1 MNEDYLVGEMV
12 DNQIKAAKEDRAE
25 CPYCGGTC
33 PEDDMS
39 GACDGFLGDIDG
51 LLGGEYECVGGCD
64 GFLIFPC
71 ALCVFHTPERMAEF
85 NKMLK
90 GLMPLDNPADCVV
103 QLAPEREESANG

>member
-1 MNEDYLVGEMV
+1 MNEDYLVGEMG
-12 DNQIKAAKEDRAE
+12 DNQIKAAKEDRLVA
-25 CPYCGGTC
+25 
-33 PEDDMS
+33 
-39 GACDGFLGDIDG
+39 
-51 LLGGEYECVGGCD
+51 GGEYECVGGCD

-103 QLAPEREESANG
+103 QLAPEREEPANG